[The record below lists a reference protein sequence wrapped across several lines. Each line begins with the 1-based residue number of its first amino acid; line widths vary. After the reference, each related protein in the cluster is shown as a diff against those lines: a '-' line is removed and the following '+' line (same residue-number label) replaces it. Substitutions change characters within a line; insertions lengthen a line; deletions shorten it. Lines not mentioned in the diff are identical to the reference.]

1 MLVHNYIHS
10 YLQTIFPEKNTE
22 ILLDRFCKRTKGT
35 KTSNEQWHRDITNSP
50 NLLKEDKIFWGW
62 INLDKKGSK
71 SQGFSC
77 IPGSQTRED
86 KTGFVKFT
94 DKENKE
100 FEKKE
105 KNIRNTSRKYYYVQS
120 RYSTWSFIKKKRS
133 SILIDYL

>member
-35 KTSNEQWHRDITNSP
+35 KTSKEQWHRDITNSP

-71 SQGFSC
+71 SQVFSC

-86 KTGFVKFT
+86 KNGFVKFT

-100 FEKKE
+100 FEKKKKIYE
-105 KNIRNTSRKYYYVQS
+105 IPVGNIIMFNQDIVHEVLS
-120 RYSTWSFIKKKRS
+120 KKSVVRF
-133 SILIDYL
+133 L